1 MIALIGFS
9 NRLSFLR
16 LLVTLR
22 GAAGFTL
29 GYRKSRS
36 SGLDFERLLKLLRAP
51 ITDVRTTD
59 VLESVLRSLRK
70 IWLNH
75 IKASWL
81 LQNGIKMPASFWL
94 LLISLHTSVFCLAA
108 TVIPQANPIA
118 NLSVLP
124 DIPDHRFSVRVS
136 HQVPKL
142 RFIDCQMAIIAA
154 MRELT
159 LMDFDTELRA
169 EAYRHARFPGIFVLV
184 SPGYGLASTS
194 VRFAIWTLHAAMR
207 SILTENKCQ
216 RTFYYGDWDK
226 REMAKAMI
234 LPDLAATTG
243 TQTDIM
249 VPPIQEV
256 STTTASDN
264 LDPNGN
270 ISFNFRPHLHGTD
283 IVGSDELRADITYL
297 GKTMDPRD
305 IIVTVTVMMLRLAPT
320 NRDDLEILSVSDGI
334 KREVKSVFN
343 RAARSLPYIMTSGD
357 LISLL
362 AFLPE
367 QCLRD
372 SKWEEMDVTV
382 TDNDHP
388 RVVMARGSFR
398 IGKGKLPGG
407 MKNGT
412 VEIS

>member
-1 MIALIGFS
+1 M
-9 NRLSFLR
+9 
-16 LLVTLR
+16 
-22 GAAGFTL
+22 
-29 GYRKSRS
+29 
-36 SGLDFERLLKLLRAP
+36 
-51 ITDVRTTD
+51 
-59 VLESVLRSLRK
+59 
-70 IWLNH
+70 H
-75 IKASWL
+75 
-81 LQNGIKMPASFWL
+81 ASFWL
-94 LLISLHTSVFCLAA
+94 LLISLHTSIFCLAA
-108 TVIPQANPIA
+108 TIIPQANPIT
-118 NLSVLP
+118 NLSALP
-124 DIPDHRFSVRVS
+124 DIPDHRFDARVS
-136 HQVPKL
+136 HQFPKL

-159 LMDFDTELRA
+159 LMDFDTELGA
-169 EAYRHARFPGIFVLV
+169 EAYRHERFPGIIVLV
-184 SPGYGLASTS
+184 SPGYGLATTS
-194 VRFAIWTLHAAMR
+194 IRFMIWTLLAAMR
-207 SILTENKCQ
+207 NILTERKCR

-226 REMAKAMI
+226 REVARAMI
-234 LPDLAATTG
+234 LPDVARI
-243 TQTDIM
+243 QTHVV
-249 VPPIQEV
+249 VPPMQDV
-256 STTTASDN
+256 TTTTTTVNS
-264 LDPNGN
+264 DPNGN

-283 IVGSDELRADITYL
+283 IVGSDELHADVTYL

-305 IIVTVTVMMLRLAPT
+305 IMVTITVMMLRLAPT

-334 KREVKSVFN
+334 KREAKSVFN

-372 SKWEEMDVTV
+372 NKWEEMDVTV

-388 RVVMARGSFR
+388 RVVIARGSFR